1 MKAIQ
6 VSLRAV
12 LGIDDEID
20 DNPTPLSNVNAAVFK
35 KTNKKWSF
43 SGTPITR
50 TILIILRTMRTN
62 KNEQMISLSI

>member
-20 DNPTPLSNVNAAVFK
+20 DNPAPLSNVNAAVFK
-35 KTNKKWSF
+35 KKQTKMFIQWHTHHKDNPHHPEDNENKEK
-43 SGTPITR
+43 
-50 TILIILRTMRTN
+50 
-62 KNEQMISLSI
+62 